1 MKIITIIVQIL
12 FIYIFLFLGSGV
24 KAVVPIPIP
33 ASMVGLLLLLF
44 SLLLGI
50 VKLEWIEQGGNWLLA
65 ELLLF
70 FIPSAVGIINY
81 DELLSWQGI
90 GSILMVGVS
99 TFIVISSTAFI
110 SEKVNNWKVR
120 GKPNENDY
128 LHSYHIYHLFF
139 SKKSL

>member
-1 MKIITIIVQIL
+1 MKIFTITVQIL
-12 FIYIFLFLGSGV
+12 FIYIFLFLGTAV
-24 KAVVPIPIP
+24 KAILPIPIP
-33 ASMVGLLLLLF
+33 ASMVGLLLLLL

-81 DELLSWQGI
+81 NELFSLQGI

-120 GKPNENDY
+120 ET
-128 LHSYHIYHLFF
+128 
-139 SKKSL
+139 SK